1 MGQSEMISG
10 ERASPAEAGAEHK
23 GLEVEMCLDG
33 QGWACWNG
41 VGLVQGVNEMRSEGI
56 GALNRGMIV

>member
-1 MGQSEMISG
+1 MGQSVMISV
-10 ERASPAEAGAEHK
+10 ERASQAESGAEHK
-23 GLEVEMCLDG
+23 GPEVEMCLDV

-41 VGLVQGVNEMRSEGI
+41 VGLVQGVNEMRSEGT